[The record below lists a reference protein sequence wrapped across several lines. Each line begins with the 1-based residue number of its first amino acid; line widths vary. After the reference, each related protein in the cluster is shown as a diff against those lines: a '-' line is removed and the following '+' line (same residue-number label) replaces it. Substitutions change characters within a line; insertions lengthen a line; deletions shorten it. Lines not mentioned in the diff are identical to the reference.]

1 MAMGKWSA
9 VLGTLVL
16 WGVPAEAAAPAI
28 YTIHKVTQL
37 PLAQCVARARAIV
50 GANGFTDVKSA
61 TYSTFGF
68 TSEYTIVVRCMPE
81 EKTVFVV
88 VAGGQLAECDRLA
101 NKALNE
107 F

>member
-1 MAMGKWSA
+1 MAMVKWSA
-9 VLGTLVL
+9 VLISLLL
-16 WGVPAEAAAPAI
+16 WGMPAEAAAPSI
-28 YTIHKVTQL
+28 YTIHKSTQL

-50 GANGFTDVKSA
+50 GQNGFTDIKSA

-68 TSEYTIVVRCMPE
+68 TSEYTIVVRCMPTE
-81 EKTVFVV
+81 NTVFVV